1 MTNNEIITKIEALN
15 EWEAIIEEAKAEAES
30 LKDALKAEL
39 NSRELEEL
47 EAGQYIIR
55 YTSVLTQ
62 RFDTTSFKKERPEM
76 YKDFLKQSASRRFSV
91 A

>member
-15 EWEAIIEEAKAEAES
+15 EWESIIEEAKAEVEA
-30 LKDALKAEL
+30 LKDSLKAEL
-39 NSRELEEL
+39 NNREVEEL

>member
-15 EWEAIIEEAKAEAES
+15 EWEAIIEEAKAEAEA

-39 NSRELEEL
+39 NSRELEDL

>member
-15 EWEAIIEEAKAEAES
+15 EWESIIDEAKAEVEA
-30 LKDALKAEL
+30 LKDSLKAEL
-39 NSRELEEL
+39 NNREVEEL